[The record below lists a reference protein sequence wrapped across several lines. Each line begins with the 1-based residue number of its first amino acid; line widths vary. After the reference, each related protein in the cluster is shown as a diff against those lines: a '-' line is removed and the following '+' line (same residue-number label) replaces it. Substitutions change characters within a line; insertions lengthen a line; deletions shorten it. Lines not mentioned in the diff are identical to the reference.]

1 MNKDFHK
8 FYKDSLQTDMIWLK
22 RMKNSQQ
29 LNLLYIYKTKE
40 WS

>member
-22 RMKNSQQ
+22 REWKI
-29 LNLLYIYKTKE
+29 LNN
-40 WS
+40 